1 MQHETEALSILD
13 AAKTLRISKRQV
25 HRLLEEGSLPSFRIG
40 RRRLIR
46 ATTLAKFVALL
57 EANSARKAA

>member
-1 MQHETEALSILD
+1 MQHKTEALSILD

-46 ATTLAKFVALL
+46 ATTLAAFVALL
-57 EANSARKAA
+57 EQNASRAA